1 MIVAVRVS
9 HGSFGRKVGG
19 MTDTPDLVV
28 LLYRADWTRL
38 SLAAEVSHT
47 IDHDLDALRPGTG
60 APGAAAASLWG
71 PPHGPRGPVPGSG
84 RRARP
89 TRSEWETA
97 TDLQGTET
105 SRSTLLIAPGG
116 RCRYQGHGF
125 ASGCDGDRSW
135 QEFEEE
141 GRLVEMAGGP
151 RPPLA
156 TLLRPSWLLNGY
168 TLEIGGSATTLGR
181 EGLRVVATPRPGIR
195 DAATQWG
202 QPVDRVEVIV
212 DAELGILLRHEEI
225 FQGKPLSL
233 TELVSVSF
241 NPVEAADDAQF
252 QPPSGWEA
260 AEKNAEPPSPS
271 GPGWEVTKL
280 VTGLAAKGIGAWFK
294 SSRFDP
300 FGQATREEPEAAMP
314 EDEPMPSADAPVSD
328 EVLHLL
334 HDSEGRQAPGIEAT
348 LHLWYDFAGWLSKFP
363 DQVREAGIG
372 GFGSLVDA
380 AGQRI
385 PTEHEI
391 SRLRISGPDR
401 YRIDYVLRAGKS
413 TLKAISC
420 DGERCWR
427 ILDDG
432 EVRVG
437 PAAAARLASPL
448 SQIANLF
455 DPSWLLESRLTGG
468 TETVIGGRRG
478 YRLAVASADPRA
490 ASDYSWWQT
499 TFSPDEVVVDAELG
513 FLLCSISHQGPRVF
527 LREELR
533 DVITAYSGE
542 PGDFQPDLPP
552 GTRVVEE
559 DLSHDAPPGP
569 VNAPRAIAGALARQ
583 AAKEARSAAQ
593 GLADFFRGGDAR
605 LPQDDADDLAGHDD
619 QASYLVRRVAGMT
632 GQ

>member
-1 MIVAVRVS
+1 
-9 HGSFGRKVGG
+9 

-47 IDHDLDALRPGTG
+47 IDHDLDALRSGTG
-60 APGAAAASLWG
+60 ALGAASLFG
-71 PPHGPRGPVPGSG
+71 SPHGPRGLVPRSG

-89 TRSEWETA
+89 SGNEWETA

-105 SRSTLLIAPGG
+105 SRSTLLVAPGG
-116 RCRYQGHGF
+116 RCRYQGDGF

-141 GRLVEMAGGP
+141 GRLVEMTGGP

-181 EGLRVVATPRPGIR
+181 EGLRVVATPRRSIR
-195 DAATQWG
+195 DAATRWG
-202 QPVDRVEVIV
+202 RPVDRVEVIV
-212 DAELGILLRHEEI
+212 DPELGILLRHEEI
-225 FQGKPLSL
+225 FQGKRLSL

-260 AEKNAEPPSPS
+260 AEKDAETPAPR

-280 VTGLAAKGIGAWFK
+280 VTGLAARGMGAWFK
-294 SSRFDP
+294 SSRFDT
-300 FGQATREEPEAAMP
+300 FGQATREEPDAAMP
-314 EDEPMPSADAPVSD
+314 EDEPMPSAASPVSD

-334 HDSEGRQAPGIEAT
+334 YESESRQAPGIEAT
-348 LHLWYDFAGWLSKFP
+348 LHSWFDFAGWLSKFP
-363 DQVREAGIG
+363 DEVRQAGIG

-380 AGQRI
+380 ADLRI
-385 PTEHEI
+385 PAEHEV
-391 SRLRISGPDR
+391 SRLRLSGPDR

-413 TLKAISC
+413 SLKAISC
-420 DGERCWR
+420 DGQRRWR
-427 ILDDG
+427 ILNE

-437 PAAAARLASPL
+437 PAEPAPLASPL

-478 YRLAVASADPRA
+478 YRLAVASNDPPA
-490 ASDYSWWQT
+490 VASGYSWWQSI
-499 TFSPDEVVVDAELG
+499 FSPDEVVVDAELG
-513 FLLCSISHQGPRVF
+513 FLLCSISHAGPRVAM
-527 LREELR
+527 REELR
-533 DVITAYSGE
+533 DVTTAYSGE

-559 DLSHDAPPGP
+559 EPDHDAPPGP
-569 VNAPRAIAGALARQ
+569 VNVPRAMADAFARK

-593 GLADFFRGGDAR
+593 GFVDFIRGGDAR

-619 QASYLVRRVAGMT
+619 EASHLIRRVAGMA

>member
-1 MIVAVRVS
+1 
-9 HGSFGRKVGG
+9 

-47 IDHDLDALRPGTG
+47 IDHDLDALRSETG
-60 APGAAAASLWG
+60 ASGAAWPFGQPHG
-71 PPHGPRGPVPGSG
+71 PQGPRGPQGPQGPRGPWGPVAGSG
-84 RRARP
+84 RGARP
-89 TRSEWETA
+89 SGNEWETA

-116 RCRYQGHGF
+116 RCRYQGDGF
-125 ASGCDGDRSW
+125 ASGCDGGRTW
-135 QEFEEE
+135 QEFAEE
-141 GRLVEMAGGP
+141 GRLVEMTGGP

-181 EGLRVVATPRPGIR
+181 EGLRVTATPRRSIR
-195 DAATQWG
+195 DAATRWG
-202 QPVDRVEVIV
+202 RPVDRVEVIV

-225 FQGKPLSL
+225 FQGRPLSL

-252 QPPSGWEA
+252 RPPSGWEA

-280 VTGLAAKGIGAWFK
+280 ATGLAAKGIGALFK

-300 FGQATREEPEAAMP
+300 FRQATQEEPDAAMP
-314 EDEPMPSADAPVSD
+314 EDEPMPSADSPVSD

-334 HDSEGRQAPGIEAT
+334 YDSEGRQAPGIEAT
-348 LHLWYDFAGWLSKFP
+348 LHSWADAASWLSSFP
-363 DQVREAGIG
+363 EPLRQAGIG
-372 GFGSLVDA
+372 GFGSLVEA
-380 AGQRI
+380 ADLRI
-385 PTEHEI
+385 PAEHEV

-413 TLKAISC
+413 TLKAIIC
-420 DGERCWR
+420 DGQRRWR
-427 ILDDG
+427 VLDE
-432 EVRVG
+432 EVRVESAV
-437 PAAAARLASPL
+437 PERLASPL
-448 SQIANLF
+448 SQTANLF

-478 YRLAVASADPRA
+478 YRLAVAPADPPA
-490 ASDYSWWQT
+490 VAPDHSWWQT
-499 TFSPDEVVVDAELG
+499 MLSPDEVVVDAELG
-513 FLLCSISHQGPRVF
+513 FLLCWISHAGPRVF
-527 LREELR
+527 VREELR
-533 DVITAYSGE
+533 DVITAVSGE

-552 GTRVVEE
+552 GVPVVEE
-559 DLSHDAPPGP
+559 EPDHDAPPGP
-569 VNAPRAIAGALARQ
+569 VSAPRAIAGAFARQ
-583 AAKEARSAAQ
+583 AAKDAQSAVQ
-593 GLADFFRGGDAR
+593 GFVDFIRGGDAR
-605 LPQDDADDLAGHDD
+605 LP
-619 QASYLVRRVAGMT
+619 
-632 GQ
+632 